1 MKQLSKPQLE
11 VLRALVLAD
20 KPISRLPGGFWSIE
34 GTPERRPGVP
44 SWFAALQT
52 VQSLEKR
59 GLLERTNRH
68 PEDWHDDRQ
77 LTQLGRKA
85 AA

>member
-1 MKQLSKPQLE
+1 MKLSKPQLE
-11 VLRALVLAD
+11 VLRVLVREG

-44 SWFAALQT
+44 SWSTGVQT
-52 VQSLEKR
+52 VRSLEER
-59 GLLERTNRH
+59 GLLERTNRY
-68 PEDWHDDRQ
+68 PEEWRDDRR
-77 LTQLGRKA
+77 LTQLGREA